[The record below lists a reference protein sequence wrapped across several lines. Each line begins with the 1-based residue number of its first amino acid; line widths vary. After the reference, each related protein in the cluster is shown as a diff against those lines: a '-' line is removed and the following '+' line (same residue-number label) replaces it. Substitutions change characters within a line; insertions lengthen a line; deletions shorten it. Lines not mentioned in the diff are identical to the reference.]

1 MYGILITLTV
11 SKGLVMEKYFNINTS
26 GRSIRCKIYCKD
38 LKSVKKAVINI
49 HGFSGH
55 KDNKAAQ
62 RFAEYVLKKR
72 HDTAIIAFN
81 LPCHGD
87 DVRKTILLSDCDL
100 YIKAVIDYIKS
111 RFSTEDIYVYT
122 TSFGGYLTLKY
133 IAEHGNPFK
142 KIAMRCPAVNM
153 YEVLSGCIMS
163 PAEQKALSNGKPVLV
178 GFDRKIKIY
187 GDFLDDLKANDIT
200 EYDYTPYSEKLL
212 ILHGT
217 KDEVVSFDAS
227 EEFAKKN
234 NIEFIPIENADHRFK
249 DPNLMNEA
257 IKIIFGF
264 LQL

>member
-1 MYGILITLTV
+1 
-11 SKGLVMEKYFNINTS
+11 
-26 GRSIRCKIYCKD
+26 
-38 LKSVKKAVINI
+38 
-49 HGFSGH
+49 
-55 KDNKAAQ
+55 
-62 RFAEYVLKKR
+62 
-72 HDTAIIAFN
+72 
-81 LPCHGD
+81 
-87 DVRKTILLSDCDL
+87 
-100 YIKAVIDYIKS
+100 
-111 RFSTEDIYVYT
+111 
-122 TSFGGYLTLKY
+122 
-133 IAEHGNPFK
+133 
-142 KIAMRCPAVNM
+142 M